1 MAVTQDVPI
10 YRFGTQTG
18 NQPLGLPEAASANIY
33 AGTIA
38 VTNSSGFAKDAGSSA
53 ASTDIVW
60 GVYNGQYDSQEHV
73 SSPMAG
79 GTTNGLHIVGVDT
92 GTFLL
97 NNATGPDAIAQ
108 SNIGNVCYIY
118 DNVTVALT
126 NSTGSRAV
134 AGTIFAVAATTSVS
148 PINSGANAAYT
159 NKVAVRMGVDTPGAA
174 HGPGTGTP

>member
-1 MAVTQDVPI
+1 MAVTTDVPI
-10 YRFGTQTG
+10 YRYGSPTG

-53 ASTDIVW
+53 ASTDVVW
-60 GVYNGQYDSQEHV
+60 GLYNGQYDSQEHV
-73 SSPMAG
+73 AAPMAG

-108 SNIGNVCYIY
+108 SNVGSVCYIY

-134 AGTIFAVAATTSVS
+134 AGTVFAVASSTGLSAL
-148 PINSGANAAYT
+148 NSGANAVYSG
-159 NKVAVRMGVDTPGAA
+159 KVAVRMGVDLPGAA
-174 HGPGTGTP
+174 HDTGTGTP